1 MNLTGTMPKGL
12 LSPTQNSKKHKHA
25 EYFESAQTVAYNQF
39 ENTMPIQFRG
49 GGYDSNGLNDKHI
62 SLKGN
67 GGAAISGGGGTVIN
81 INIENSG
88 CLH

>member
-1 MNLTGTMPKGL
+1 
-12 LSPTQNSKKHKHA
+12 
-25 EYFESAQTVAYNQF
+25 
-39 ENTMPIQFRG
+39 MPIQFRG